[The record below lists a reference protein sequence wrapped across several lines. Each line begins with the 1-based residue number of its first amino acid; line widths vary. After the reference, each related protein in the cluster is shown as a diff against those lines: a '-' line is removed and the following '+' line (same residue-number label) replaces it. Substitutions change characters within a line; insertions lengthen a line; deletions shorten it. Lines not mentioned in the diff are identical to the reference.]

1 MISIEVDMG
10 VFSLFRRKTKGAE
23 EAAVTAPAP
32 TAETEAEE
40 SDEAKGS
47 TEAARPEAEA
57 VAEDQDESAEPA
69 AESVDAADD
78 VEIPKQQTA
87 EQAADNEASEGAR
100 K

>member
-1 MISIEVDMG
+1 MG
-10 VFSLFRRKTKGAE
+10 VFSLFRRKAKGTE

-32 TAETEAEE
+32 TTETEAEE

-57 VAEDQDESAEPA
+57 VTEDEPAEPA

>member
-1 MISIEVDMG
+1 MG
-10 VFSLFRRKTKGAE
+10 VFSLFRRKAKDAE
-23 EAAVTAPAP
+23 EAAVTVSAPV
-32 TAETEAEE
+32 AETEAEE

-47 TEAARPEAEA
+47 NEAGRPEAEA
-57 VAEDQDESAEPA
+57 ESTEPST
-69 AESVDAADD
+69 EGVDAADD

>member
-1 MISIEVDMG
+1 MG
-10 VFSLFRRKTKGAE
+10 VFSLFRRKAKDAD

-47 TEAARPEAEA
+47 TEVAQPEGKAATEDEPAEQAAEA
-57 VAEDQDESAEPA
+57 
-69 AESVDAADD
+69 VDAADD

>member
-1 MISIEVDMG
+1 MG
-10 VFSLFRRKTKGAE
+10 VFSLFRRKAKDAD
-23 EAAVTAPAP
+23 AAGVTTPAP

-47 TEAARPEAEA
+47 TEVAQPGTG
-57 VAEDQDESAEPA
+57 AEDKAADESAENT
-69 AESVDAADD
+69 AEEEGAEAADD

-87 EQAADNEASEGAR
+87 EQAADNEASENAR